1 MYMRKL
7 FVIISFV
14 AFISGFM
21 ILSDSCGRKC
31 NHKSS
36 DKMEE
41 IYSRYGEAIDMFSND
56 SLRQAFSGFIDVLRM
71 IESLP
76 ENMSDDEKH
85 LASKAYCNITRI
97 LSKRLETNVIVD
109 AARNAY
115 NYQRI
120 ADEIDT
126 LTFPMACLLYAA
138 TFNPATA
145 SDSMI
150 HYTKMAIPFIDTIGE
165 DAAFY
170 SVAQLHLSQA
180 YRHQKKYDS
189 CFRVKRNMI
198 AFSSRR
204 GMDTKGDSLALGVD
218 MFYSPYRSQSKPYL
232 LKVLE
237 IEASDILVGQVMML
251 LEQIYETENNRDS
264 VLFCRS
270 YYKPSF
276 EAEIERYD
284 DADYFTYIYNRYSTE
299 CNDKLD
305 ALITKKA
312 TRKRIS
318 FIIAITV
325 VFAATMTALT
335 VRHIRNKR
343 RYDEHTEQLNNIIES
358 DKFKFSMVDGKIKK
372 MNRELR
378 EKKECIKAK
387 DKELD
392 EMKQKMFGKEN
403 ASDIDAYY
411 KSEICQRIIGKKN
424 SDLSSLTN
432 EDLTLL
438 LQAADKHLDNIT
450 ARIKNKY
457 PKTNKDDLY
466 YICIILLNTNE
477 YKLQYLLD
485 RNRKTVWYRLNKIKT
500 IMGLENDDDLLMHL
514 MRTFVN

>member
-1 MYMRKL
+1 
-7 FVIISFV
+7 
-14 AFISGFM
+14 
-21 ILSDSCGRKC
+21 
-31 NHKSS
+31 
-36 DKMEE
+36 MEE
-41 IYSRYGEAIDMFSND
+41 IYSHYCEAIDLFSND

-71 IESLP
+71 VEDLP
-76 ENMSDDEKH
+76 EKMTDDEKH

-97 LSKRLETNVIVD
+97 LSTRLETNVIVD
-109 AARNAY
+109 AAKNAY

-126 LTFPMACLLYAA
+126 LTFPMACLLFAG
-138 TFNPATA
+138 TFNPDAA
-145 SDSMI
+145 PDSMI

-170 SVAQLHLSQA
+170 SVAQLQLSQA

-189 CFRVKRNMI
+189 CFQVKRDMI

-204 GMDTKGDSLALGVD
+204 GLDTKGDSLALGID

-232 LKVLE
+232 LKVLD

-251 LEQIYETENNRDS
+251 LEQIYETENNHDS
-264 VLFCRS
+264 VLFCRR

-284 DADYFTYIYNRYSTE
+284 DADYFTDIYNRYSTE
-299 CNDKLD
+299 RDAKLD
-305 ALITKKA
+305 VLNTKKA
-312 TRKRIS
+312 TRKRNS
-318 FIIAITV
+318 FIIAIVV
-325 VFAATMTALT
+325 VFVAALSALT

-343 RYDEHTEQLNNIIES
+343 RHNEHLNNIIKS
-358 DKFKFSMVDGKIKK
+358 DKLKISMDDEKIKK
-372 MNRELR
+372 MNKELR
-378 EKKECIKAK
+378 EKEECIKAK

-392 EMKQKMFGKEN
+392 EMKQKMFGTGN

-411 KSEICQRIIGKKN
+411 KSEICQKIIGKKN

-450 ARIKNKY
+450 VRIKKKY

-466 YICIILLNTNE
+466 YICIILLNTDE

-485 RNRKTVWYRLNKIKT
+485 RNRKTVWYRLNKIKN
-500 IMGLENDDDLLMHL
+500 IMGLEKDDDLMMHL
-514 MRTFVN
+514 KKNFIN